1 MSVRFFDV
9 SNHHF
14 QIISIAQLLIITRY
28 HVLLHLFSFFSFS
41 ITTPILAKAS
51 VQTTY
56 GSPNV
61 RVLVASFYAR
71 YHTPDVAQQRRV
83 IMRKLFLWWIRE
95 RYAIT
100 KCLRVCSS
108 HARAGTVSREIHWCL
123 YGTDSFVG
131 LVSPSE
137 YDVIDLSLFTTNT
150 ALFSRGLALTSTAF
164 RYV

>member
-9 SNHHF
+9 FNHF

-28 HVLLHLFSFFSFS
+28 HVLLHLFFFSFS
-41 ITTPILAKAS
+41 ITTPILAKVS

-61 RVLVASFYAR
+61 RVLVASFYVR

-108 HARAGTVSREIHWCL
+108 HARAGTLSREIHGAFMGRILSW
-123 YGTDSFVG
+123 
-131 LVSPSE
+131 
-137 YDVIDLSLFTTNT
+137 DLWVPRSTMSSISVC
-150 ALFSRGLALTSTAF
+150 SRQTRLSSHGAW
-164 RYV
+164 R